1 MEPLRGTSF
10 LRPSAGKQRLRDL
23 HSVKL
28 ASTRGCMAVRAGLEA
43 DFVYR
48 ASNSG
53 GYGERC
59 LPLGLSGRAAT
70 RAGRVGTVHPGQA
83 PVDQVIG
90 STKTV
95 VM

>member
-1 MEPLRGTSF
+1 LRGTSF

-48 ASNSG
+48 ASNRG
-53 GYGERC
+53 G
-59 LPLGLSGRAAT
+59 
-70 RAGRVGTVHPGQA
+70 
-83 PVDQVIG
+83 
-90 STKTV
+90 
-95 VM
+95 